1 MSKIKSIILKGV
13 YNERFEEIFCN
24 KKDNIEIYK
33 NLNKNNKLKG
43 EGKID
48 IEQNLFYYK
57 TFIPENE
64 NQSIFYIIY
73 CDKTYSKEKIDD
85 CFEEIDGILNENRK
99 FSLNNFPKK
108 IKEEIK
114 TIFEKFEFYDN
125 TVLNLNINDNNGEK
139 DNLEIDNNLEE
150 KKLEKKLIDE
160 NDDEFFG
167 KKENKNCLDSIL
179 SNLKIIY
186 LVICGIILVLLII
199 SMIIYLPQKKEK

>member
-150 KKLEKKLIDE
+150 KKLEKKLIE
-160 NDDEFFG
+160 NDDELFS

-199 SMIIYLPQKKEK
+199 SMIIFLPPKKKE

>member
-114 TIFEKFEFYDN
+114 TIFEKFELYDN

-139 DNLEIDNNLEE
+139 DNLEIENNLEE
-150 KKLEKKLIDE
+150 KKLEKKLIE
-160 NDDEFFG
+160 NDDELFS

>member
-43 EGKID
+43 EGKIY
-48 IEQNLFYYK
+48 IEPNLFYYK

-114 TIFEKFEFYDN
+114 TIFEKFELYDN
-125 TVLNLNINDNNGEK
+125 TVLNLNINDSNGEK
-139 DNLEIDNNLEE
+139 DNLEIENNLEE
-150 KKLEKKLIDE
+150 KKLEKKLIE
-160 NDDEFFG
+160 NDDELFS

-199 SMIIYLPQKKEK
+199 SMIICLPQKKKK

>member
-114 TIFEKFEFYDN
+114 TIFEKFELYDN

-150 KKLEKKLIDE
+150 KKLEKKLIE
-160 NDDEFFG
+160 NDDELFS

-199 SMIIYLPQKKEK
+199 SMIIFLPPKKKE

>member
-43 EGKID
+43 EGKIY
-48 IEQNLFYYK
+48 IEPNLFYYK

-114 TIFEKFEFYDN
+114 TIFEKFEFYEN
-125 TVLNLNINDNNGEK
+125 IVLNLNINDNNGEK
-139 DNLEIDNNLEE
+139 DNLEIENNEE
-150 KKLEKKLIDE
+150 KKLEKKLMDE
-160 NDDEFFG
+160 NNDVFFG

-199 SMIIYLPQKKEK
+199 SMIICLPQKKKK

>member
-43 EGKID
+43 EGKIY
-48 IEQNLFYYK
+48 IEPNLFYYK

-114 TIFEKFEFYDN
+114 TIFEKFELYDN
-125 TVLNLNINDNNGEK
+125 TVLNLNINDSNGEK
-139 DNLEIDNNLEE
+139 DNLEIENNLEE
-150 KKLEKKLIDE
+150 KKLEKKLIE
-160 NDDEFFG
+160 NDDELFS

-199 SMIIYLPQKKEK
+199 SMIIFLPPKKKE

>member
-99 FSLNNFPKK
+99 FSLNNFSKK

-114 TIFEKFEFYDN
+114 TIFEKFELYDN
-125 TVLNLNINDNNGEK
+125 TVLNLNINDSNDEN
-139 DNLEIDNNLEE
+139 DNLEIENNIEE
-150 KKLEKKLIDE
+150 KKLEKKLIE
-160 NDDEFFG
+160 NDDELFS

-199 SMIIYLPQKKEK
+199 SMIIFLPPKKKE

>member
-43 EGKID
+43 EGKIY

-114 TIFEKFEFYDN
+114 TIFEKFEFYEN
-125 TVLNLNINDNNGEK
+125 IVLNLNINDNNGEK
-139 DNLEIDNNLEE
+139 DNLEIENNEE
-150 KKLEKKLIDE
+150 KKLEKKLMDE
-160 NDDEFFG
+160 NNDVFFG

-199 SMIIYLPQKKEK
+199 SMIICLPQKKKK

>member
-43 EGKID
+43 EGKIY
-48 IEQNLFYYK
+48 IEPNLFYYK

-114 TIFEKFEFYDN
+114 TIFEKFEFYEII
-125 TVLNLNINDNNGEK
+125 VLNLNINDNNGEK
-139 DNLEIDNNLEE
+139 DNLEIENNEE
-150 KKLEKKLIDE
+150 KKLEKKLMDE
-160 NDDEFFG
+160 NNDVFFG

-199 SMIIYLPQKKEK
+199 SMIICLPQKKKK

>member
-114 TIFEKFEFYDN
+114 TIFEKFELYDN
-125 TVLNLNINDNNGEK
+125 TVLNLNINDSNGEK
-139 DNLEIDNNLEE
+139 DNLEIENNLEE
-150 KKLEKKLIDE
+150 KKLEKKLIE
-160 NDDEFFG
+160 NDDELFS

>member
-43 EGKID
+43 EGKIY
-48 IEQNLFYYK
+48 IEPNLFYYK

-114 TIFEKFEFYDN
+114 TIFEKFEFYEN
-125 TVLNLNINDNNGEK
+125 IVLNLNINDNNGEK
-139 DNLEIDNNLEE
+139 DNLEIENNEE
-150 KKLEKKLIDE
+150 KKLEKKLMDE
-160 NDDEFFG
+160 NNDVFFG

-199 SMIIYLPQKKEK
+199 SMIIFLPPKKKE